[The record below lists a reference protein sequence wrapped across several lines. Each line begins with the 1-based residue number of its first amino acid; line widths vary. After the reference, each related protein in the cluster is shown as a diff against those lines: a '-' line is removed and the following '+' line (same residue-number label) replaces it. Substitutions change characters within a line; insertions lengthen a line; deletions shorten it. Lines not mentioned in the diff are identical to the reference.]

1 MRIWLAGL
9 CAALAIAG
17 ARAADAPQYPLDS
30 IDQRA
35 QPCMACHGKQG
46 QATRDGYYPRIAGKP
61 AGYLLNQLHGFREG
75 RRNFPMMTYLVE
87 LQREDYLRELAT
99 YFADQQVPYPP
110 PESPRVSPA
119 TLERGRTLVTQGDP
133 ARHLPACR
141 SCHGSRLLGVAPAV
155 PGLVGVSQDYL
166 IAQLSAWR
174 MGKRA
179 ALAPDCMAQIVRR
192 LSPSDA
198 TAAAAFLAMQA
209 VPADARADS
218 AFERPPPMKCGSIPN
233 DGGAQSGA
241 ASPPAYTPSADGLE
255 QGRQLVT
262 LADCRSCHSAIGGE
276 PFAGGRA
283 ITTPFGTFFSPNI
296 TPDTRTGIGSWTADD
311 FWHALHDGYS
321 RDGTRLYPVF
331 PYPSYTGISR
341 RDADAMFAYL
351 KTLPPVSQPNRPHEL
366 AFPYNHRLLLAVWRL
381 LFFRPAVYRP
391 DPKRS
396 AQWNRGAYLVRA
408 VAHCG
413 TCHDARNALGAV
425 QSRQGGRGG
434 QVLGWYAPS
443 LTNPLEAG
451 LRGWS
456 IADIVTLLR
465 SGQLGSGAAAPH
477 ASLMG
482 PMAEVVY
489 GSLQY
494 ARSEDL
500 QAMAVYLQSLPETVP
515 HSQGEIFSM
524 RYTATAGM
532 LARGRAL
539 YARHCARC
547 HGDNG
552 EGRPPAAP
560 PLAGDRAVSMS
571 SDTDPIR
578 IVLFGGYPPGTA
590 GNPRPFG
597 MPPYYP
603 SLSDEQIAEVLTYV
617 RASWGNSAPAVLEDH
632 VAANRGDPR
641 W

>member
-1 MRIWLAGL
+1 MRIWLIGL
-9 CAALAIAG
+9 CAALTIAG
-17 ARAADAPQYPLDS
+17 ARAADSPQYPLDS

-75 RRNFPMMTYLVE
+75 RRHFPMMTYLVE

-99 YFADQQVPYPP
+99 YFANQQMPYPP
-110 PESPRVSPA
+110 PESPRVSAA
-119 TLERGRTLVTQGDP
+119 TLERGRTLVMQGDA
-133 ARHLPACR
+133 ARHLPACQ
-141 SCHGSRLLGVAPAV
+141 SCHGSKLLGVEPAV

-174 MGKRA
+174 IGRRA

-192 LSPSDA
+192 LAPGDA
-198 TAAAAFLAMQA
+198 NAAAAFLAMQA

-218 AFERPPPMKCGSIPN
+218 DFERPPPMKCGSIPAA
-233 DGGAQSGA
+233 GQSGEA
-241 ASPPAYTPSADGLE
+241 PPPVHTPGTDVVE
-255 QGRQLVT
+255 RGRQLVT
-262 LADCRSCHSAIGGE
+262 LADCRSCHTSSGGE
-276 PFAGGRA
+276 AFAGGRA
-283 ITTPFGTFFSPNI
+283 IATAFGTFFSPNI
-296 TPDTRTGIGSWTADD
+296 TPDAKTGIGRWTADD

-321 RDGTRLYPVF
+321 KDGTRLYPVF

-341 RDADAMFAYL
+341 RDADAMYAYL
-351 KTLPPVSQPNRPHEL
+351 QTLPAVSQPSRPHQL
-366 AFPYNHRLLLAVWRL
+366 AFPYNHRLLLAAWRSL
-381 LFFRPAVYRP
+381 YFRPGVYQP
-391 DPKRS
+391 DPARS
-396 AQWNRGAYLVRA
+396 VQWNRGAYLVRA

-413 TCHDARNALGAV
+413 ACHEARNVLGAV
-425 QSRQGGRGG
+425 ESRQDGRGSP
-434 QVLGWYAPS
+434 VLGWYAPS
-443 LTNPLEAG
+443 LTDPLEAG
-451 LRGWS
+451 LGGWS

-465 SGQLGSGAAAPH
+465 TGQVGSGSAAPH
-477 ASLMG
+477 AAAMG
-482 PMAEVVY
+482 PMAEVVH

-494 ARSEDL
+494 ASSEDL
-500 QAMAVYLQSLPETVP
+500 EAMAVYLQSLPETVP
-515 HSQGEIFSM
+515 RVAGQIFSM
-524 RYTATAGM
+524 QYTATADM
-532 LARGRAL
+532 LAGGKAL
-539 YARHCARC
+539 YARNCARC

-560 PLAGDRAVSMS
+560 PLAGNRAVSMP
-571 SDTDPIR
+571 SDTDLIR

-603 SLSDEQIAEVLTYV
+603 SLSNEQIAEVLTYI
-617 RASWGNSAPAVLEDH
+617 RASWGNSAPAVLEDD
-632 VAANRGDPR
+632 VASNRGDPR